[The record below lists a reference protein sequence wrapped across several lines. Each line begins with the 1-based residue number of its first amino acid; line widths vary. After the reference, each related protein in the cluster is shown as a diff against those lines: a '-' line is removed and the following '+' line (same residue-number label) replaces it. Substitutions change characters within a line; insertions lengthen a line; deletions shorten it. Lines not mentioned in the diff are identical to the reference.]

1 MKSVDGNKRGREI
14 EVVEFKAWRR
24 GNDIADVPFH
34 FHSYNYNYTYDQRK
48 EDICDF

>member
-1 MKSVDGNKRGREI
+1 MGIKGGEKSKP
-14 EVVEFKAWRR
+14 VVEFKAWRR

-34 FHSYNYNYTYDQRK
+34 FHSYNYNYTYDQRR